1 MTLQAE
7 GICDARFRRVKEVF
21 ESNFANGLEIGAAVA
36 IALDGKSVVDLWG
49 GHADAARTRPWQRDT
64 LVNVYSTT
72 KGVTAILAHRLVD
85 QGKLDLDAPVARYWP
100 EFAEHGKD
108 KIPVNYLLS
117 HRAGLP
123 AVRKQLPPDGWVN
136 WPVMCTAL
144 AAEAPWWEPGTR
156 HGYHAL
162 TFGYLVGEVIRRITG
177 KTPGAYLRDEITAPN
192 ALDIHIGVDASFDSR
207 IAELV
212 GAKPLPP
219 GTPPSPVTEL
229 ASDPESITY
238 KAIANPVPVIDP
250 KLVNSRAW
258 RAAQIPA
265 ANGHATAR
273 DLARL
278 YGALATGGNLDG
290 RRILTPASIA
300 RASTEQAIGPDI
312 VLGEKTRWG
321 LGFALTQPETPLGPN
336 PRAFGHPGAGGSL
349 GFADPD
355 TRVGFGY
362 VMNQMGSGALIDGR
376 DAALF
381 NAFYESL

>member
-1 MTLQAE
+1 MAVQAE
-7 GICDARFRRVKEVF
+7 GSCDARFRRVKEVF
-21 ESNFANGLEIGAAVA
+21 ESNFANGLEVGAAVA
-36 IALDGKSVVDLWG
+36 ATIDGKPVVDLWG
-49 GHADAARTRPWQRDT
+49 GHADAARTRPWMRDT
-64 LVNVYSTT
+64 LVNVFSTT
-72 KGVTAILAHRLVD
+72 KGITAILAHRLVD

-100 EFAEHGKD
+100 EFAQVGKE

-123 AVRKQLPPDGWVN
+123 AVRKQLPPDAWVN
-136 WPVMCTAL
+136 WPVMCAAL
-144 AAEAPWWEPGTR
+144 AAETPWWEPGTR

-192 ALDIHIGVDASFDSR
+192 SLDIHIGVDASFDSR

-212 GAKPLPP
+212 GAKPPP
-219 GTPPSPVTEL
+219 GTAKAFAEM

-238 KAIANPVPVIDP
+238 KAIANPVPVVDP

-258 RAAQIPA
+258 RGAEIPA

-278 YGALATGGNLDG
+278 YDALATGGSLAG
-290 RRILTPASIA
+290 RRILTTESIA
-300 RASTEQAIGPDI
+300 RASTEQAIGPDV
-312 VLGEKTRWG
+312 VLGAKTRWG
-321 LGFALTQPETPLGPN
+321 LGFALTQPEIPLGPN

-355 TRVGFGY
+355 ARVGFGY
-362 VMNQMGSGALIDGR
+362 TMSQMGSDALLDGR
-376 DAALF
+376 AAALF
-381 NAFYESL
+381 NALYESL